1 MGRIE
6 RTKERLR
13 SVVDDDRK
21 ERAGQQEFRA
31 AGCDGE
37 DGLDEASS
45 RAERVAKNMTLI
57 RTYESRND

>member
-1 MGRIE
+1 MGKIE

-13 SVVDDDRK
+13 SAVDDARK
-21 ERAGQQEFRA
+21 ERAEQQEFRPA
-31 AGCDGE
+31 DSDAE

-45 RAERVAKNMTLI
+45 RAERVARNIALI

>member
-6 RTKERLR
+6 KTKQRLR

-21 ERAGQQEFRA
+21 ERAEQQGFRA
-31 AGCDGE
+31 ASCDGE
-37 DGLDEASS
+37 DRLDEASS
-45 RAERVAKNMTLI
+45 RAERVARNMALI